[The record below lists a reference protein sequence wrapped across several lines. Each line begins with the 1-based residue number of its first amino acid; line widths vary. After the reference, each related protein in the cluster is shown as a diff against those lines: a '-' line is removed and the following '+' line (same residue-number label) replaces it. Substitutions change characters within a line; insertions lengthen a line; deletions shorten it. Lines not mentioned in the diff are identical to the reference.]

1 MQVYSVAG
9 ARRYAGVFC
18 SRKPGGMQV
27 YSVAGAR
34 RYAGVFC
41 SRSQEV
47 CKCIL

>member
-9 ARRYAGVFC
+9 GD
-18 SRKPGGMQV
+18 MQV